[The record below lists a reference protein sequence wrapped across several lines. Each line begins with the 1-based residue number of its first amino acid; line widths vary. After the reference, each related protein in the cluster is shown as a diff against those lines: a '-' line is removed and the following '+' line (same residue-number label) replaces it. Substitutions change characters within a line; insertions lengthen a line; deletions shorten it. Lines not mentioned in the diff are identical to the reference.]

1 MQKSNRSKIKRV
13 PKRAHYD
20 EITIHTILDAGKI
33 CHIGFIHNGRPVVIP
48 TIYGRSGNVLY
59 IHGAT
64 VSRLITELSK
74 SIDIALSVAHVDGLV
89 LARSAFHHS
98 MNYRSVV
105 LFGTAIL
112 VENHEKSMALKAISD
127 HMIPG
132 RWEEVRLPNEKE
144 LKATSVLKITID
156 EGSAKVRTGDPVDD
170 EEDYDLDVWAGVLPF
185 KNTALPLIPDARLK
199 PGVNEPESVARFKMV
214 FNQ

>member
-1 MQKSNRSKIKRV
+1 MQKSNRSKVKRV

-20 EITIHTILDAGKI
+20 EATIYAILDAGQI
-33 CHIGFIHNGRPVVIP
+33 CHIGFIHHGRPVVIP

-74 SIDIALSVAHVDGLV
+74 GIDIALSVAHVDGLV

-98 MNYRSVV
+98 MNYRSAV
-105 LFGTAIL
+105 LFGTAML

-127 HMIPG
+127 HLIPG
-132 RWEEVRLPNEKE
+132 RWEEVREPNEKE
-144 LKATSVLKITID
+144 LKATSVLKITIE

-170 EEDYDLDVWAGVLPF
+170 EEDYDLDIWAGVLPF
-185 KNTALPLIPDARLK
+185 QAVVGEPIPDLRIK
-199 PGVNEPESVARFKMV
+199 EGVPVPPSVLNFRKKR
-214 FNQ
+214 